1 MTPIRKWKMIGDGVL
16 SEHLKI
22 CEFNQE
28 RDKIIRS
35 EKFKVMENLGG
46 CIFLC
51 IYITKTQE
59 KVWELISDSVCWSE
73 YEVLIMYHD
82 RGGGGEGLIL

>member
-1 MTPIRKWKMIGDGVL
+1 
-16 SEHLKI
+16 
-22 CEFNQE
+22 
-28 RDKIIRS
+28 
-35 EKFKVMENLGG
+35 MENLGG
-46 CIFLC
+46 CIFLY

-73 YEVLIMYHD
+73 YEVSIMYHD